1 MPGLSLSK
9 DRAAGGVAAN
19 AEISSQVGVFRIS
32 AERAALVP
40 LLPGQRPVAVMGQ
53 LQRWSA
59 GVANLDDVAGLG
71 EVHEP
76 FGVGSVEI

>member
-19 AEISSQVGVFRIS
+19 AEISSQVGFRIS
-32 AERAALVP
+32 AVRTALVP